1 MELSLLLSQLFNGIA
16 TGMLY
21 VLMAMGLT
29 IIMGTMGVVNF
40 SHGVLF
46 AFGAYFAYL
55 IAEKTGFFGALLL
68 APVVVGLIGMVLER
82 ALVARVYGKDPLYG
96 LLLTFGLAMAL
107 EEVIRIGW
115 GTAGLP
121 FSAPEFLSS
130 FIDMKIMF
138 YPAYRLAVLGFIL
151 LLIAAL
157 WFFLERT
164 TTGKIVRAGIQ
175 DSVMV
180 GILGVNTKALFTG
193 VFGLG
198 TFLAGL
204 AGVLSAPMSGIM
216 PTMGDNVIMPSFIV
230 IILGG
235 VGSFWGS
242 VTGGLMLGIIVSLCI
257 QFVPAVAELS
267 MYLVM
272 ALVLLVRPRG
282 LFGEEGLFE

>member
-1 MELSLLLSQLFNGIA
+1 MDLSLLLSQLFNGINL
-16 TGMLY
+16 GLLY
-21 VLMAMGLT
+21 VLMATGLT

-40 SHGVLF
+40 SHGILF
-46 AFGAYFAYL
+46 TFGAYFAYS
-55 IAEKTGFFGALLL
+55 IAAKFGFWAALAL
-68 APVVVGLIGMVLER
+68 APVLVGGIGMVIEMG
-82 ALVARVYGKDPLYG
+82 LVQRVYGKDPLYS
-96 LLLTFGLAMAL
+96 LLLTFGLAMSL
-107 EEVIRIGW
+107 EEVVRIVW
-115 GTAGLP
+115 GTTGLP
-121 FSAPEFLSS
+121 FSPPDFLNS
-130 FIDMKIMF
+130 FVDLKIMF
-138 YPAYRLAVLGFIL
+138 YPLYRLAVFGVIL

-164 TTGKIVRAGIQ
+164 TMGKIVRAGIQ

-180 GILGVNTKALFTG
+180 GILGVNTKALFTL

-198 TFLAGL
+198 AFLAGL

-216 PTMGDNVIMPSFIV
+216 PTMGDNVVMPSFIV

-235 VGSFWGS
+235 VGSFYGS
-242 VTGGLMLGIIVSLCI
+242 VVGGLLLGIIVAMCI

-272 ALVLLVRPRG
+272 AIVLLVRPRG

>member
-1 MELSLLLSQLFNGIA
+1 MELSLLLSQLFNGVNL
-16 TGMLY
+16 GLLY
-21 VLMAMGLT
+21 VLMATGLT

-40 SHGVLF
+40 SHGILF
-46 AFGAYFAYL
+46 TFGAYFAYS
-55 IAEKTGFFGALLL
+55 IAAKFGFWAALAVAPLL
-68 APVVVGLIGMVLER
+68 VGVIGMIVER
-82 ALVARVYGKDPLYG
+82 ALVQRVYGKDPLYS

-107 EEVIRIGW
+107 EEVVRIGW
-115 GTAGLP
+115 GTTGLP
-121 FSAPEFLSS
+121 FSPPDFLNS
-130 FIDMKIMF
+130 FVDLKIMF
-138 YPAYRLAVLGFIL
+138 YPLYRLAVFGVIL
-151 LLIAAL
+151 LLILAL

-164 TTGKIVRAGIQ
+164 TMGKIVRAGIQ
-175 DSVMV
+175 DSLMV
-180 GILGVNTKALFTG
+180 GILGVNTKALFTL

-216 PTMGDNVIMPSFIV
+216 PTMGDNVVMPSFIV

-235 VGSFWGS
+235 VGSFYGS
-242 VTGGLMLGIIVSLCI
+242 VVGGLLLGIIVAMCI

-272 ALVLLVRPRG
+272 ALVLLLRPRG

>member
-55 IAEKTGFFGALLL
+55 IAGKAGFFGALLM
-68 APVVVGLIGMVLER
+68 APLVVGLIGMVLER
-82 ALVARVYGKDPLYG
+82 GLVARVYGKDPLYG

-130 FIDMKIMF
+130 FIDLKIMF

-204 AGVLSAPMSGIM
+204 AGVLSAPMAGIM

-272 ALVLLVRPRG
+272 ALVLLIRPRG

>member
-1 MELSLLLSQLFNGIA
+1 MDLSLLLSQLFNGINL
-16 TGMLY
+16 GLLY
-21 VLMAMGLT
+21 VLMATGLT

-40 SHGVLF
+40 SHGILF
-46 AFGAYFAYL
+46 TFGAYFAYS
-55 IAEKTGFFGALLL
+55 IAAKFGFWTALLL
-68 APVVVGLIGMVLER
+68 APVLVGGIGMVIEMG
-82 ALVARVYGKDPLYG
+82 LVQRVYGKDPLYS
-96 LLLTFGLAMAL
+96 LLLTFGLAMSL
-107 EEVIRIGW
+107 EEVVRIVW
-115 GTAGLP
+115 GTTGLP
-121 FSAPEFLSS
+121 FSPPDFLNS
-130 FIDMKIMF
+130 FVDLKIMF
-138 YPAYRLAVLGFIL
+138 YPLYRLAVFGVIL

-164 TTGKIVRAGIQ
+164 TMGKIVRAGIQ

-180 GILGVNTKALFTG
+180 GILGVNTKALFTL

-198 TFLAGL
+198 AFLAGL

-216 PTMGDNVIMPSFIV
+216 PTMGDNVVMPSFIV

-235 VGSFWGS
+235 VGSFYGS
-242 VTGGLMLGIIVSLCI
+242 VVGGLLLGIIVAMCI

-272 ALVLLVRPRG
+272 AIVLLVRPRG

>member
-1 MELSLLLSQLFNGIA
+1 MDLSLLLSQLFNGIA
-16 TGMLY
+16 MGMLY

-55 IAEKTGFFGALLL
+55 IAEKAGFFGALLL

-242 VTGGLMLGIIVSLCI
+242 VTGGLMLGIIVSMCV

>member
-1 MELSLLLSQLFNGIA
+1 MDLSLLLSQLFNGINL
-16 TGMLY
+16 GLLY
-21 VLMAMGLT
+21 VLMATGLT

-40 SHGVLF
+40 SHGILF
-46 AFGAYFAYL
+46 AFGAYFAYS
-55 IAEKTGFFGALLL
+55 IAAKIGFWAALLL
-68 APVVVGLIGMVLER
+68 APVLVGVGGMVIEMG
-82 ALVARVYGKDPLYG
+82 LVQRVYGKDPLYS
-96 LLLTFGLAMAL
+96 LLLTFGLAMSL

-115 GTAGLP
+115 GTTGLP
-121 FSAPEFLSS
+121 FSPPDFLNS
-130 FIDMKIMF
+130 FVDLKIMF
-138 YPAYRLAVLGFIL
+138 YPLYRLAVFGVIL

-164 TTGKIVRAGIQ
+164 TMGKIVRAGIQ

-180 GILGVNTKALFTG
+180 GILGVNTKALFTL

-198 TFLAGL
+198 AFLAGL

-216 PTMGDNVIMPSFIV
+216 PTMGDNVVMPSFIV

-235 VGSFWGS
+235 VGSFYGS
-242 VTGGLMLGIIVSLCI
+242 VVGGLLLGIIVAMCI

-272 ALVLLVRPRG
+272 AIVLLVRPRG

>member
-1 MELSLLLSQLFNGIA
+1 MDPSLLLSQLFNGINL
-16 TGMLY
+16 GLLY
-21 VLMAMGLT
+21 VLMATGLT

-40 SHGVLF
+40 SHGILF
-46 AFGAYFAYL
+46 TFGAYFAYS
-55 IAEKTGFFGALLL
+55 IAAKFGFWAALLL
-68 APVVVGLIGMVLER
+68 APVLVGGIGMVVER
-82 ALVARVYGKDPLYG
+82 GLVQRVYGKDPLYS
-96 LLLTFGLAMAL
+96 LLLTFGLAMSL
-107 EEVIRIGW
+107 EEVVRIGW
-115 GTAGLP
+115 GTTGLP
-121 FSAPEFLSS
+121 FSPPDFLNS
-130 FIDMKIMF
+130 FVDLKIMF
-138 YPAYRLAVLGFIL
+138 YPLYRLAVFGVIL

-164 TTGKIVRAGIQ
+164 TMGKIVRAGIQ

-180 GILGVNTKALFTG
+180 GILGVNTKTLFTL

-198 TFLAGL
+198 AFLAGL

-235 VGSFWGS
+235 VGSFYGS
-242 VTGGLMLGIIVSLCI
+242 VVGGLLLGIIVAMCI

>member
-1 MELSLLLSQLFNGIA
+1 MDLSLLLSQLFNGINL
-16 TGMLY
+16 GLLY
-21 VLMAMGLT
+21 VLMATGLT

-40 SHGVLF
+40 SHGILF
-46 AFGAYFAYL
+46 TFGAYFAYS
-55 IAEKTGFFGALLL
+55 IAAKFGFWAALLL
-68 APVVVGLIGMVLER
+68 APILVGGIGMVVEIG
-82 ALVARVYGKDPLYG
+82 LVQRVYGKDPLYS
-96 LLLTFGLAMAL
+96 LLLTFGLAMSL
-107 EEVIRIGW
+107 EEVVRIGW
-115 GTAGLP
+115 GTTGLP
-121 FSAPEFLSS
+121 FSPPDFLNS
-130 FIDMKIMF
+130 FVDLKIMF
-138 YPAYRLAVLGFIL
+138 YPLYRLAVFGVIL

-164 TTGKIVRAGIQ
+164 TMGKIVRAGIQ

-180 GILGVNTKALFTG
+180 GILGVNTKALFTL

-198 TFLAGL
+198 AFLAGL

-216 PTMGDNVIMPSFIV
+216 PTMGDNIVMPSFIV

-235 VGSFWGS
+235 VGSFYGS
-242 VTGGLMLGIIVSLCI
+242 IVGGLLLGIIVAMCI

-272 ALVLLVRPRG
+272 AIVLLVRPRG

>member
-1 MELSLLLSQLFNGIA
+1 MELSLLLSQLFNGVA
-16 TGMLY
+16 LGMLY

-46 AFGAYFAYL
+46 TFGAYFAFT
-55 IAEKTGFFGALLL
+55 IAAKAGFFGALLL

-82 ALVARVYGKDPLYG
+82 GLVARVYGKDPLYG

-121 FSAPEFLSS
+121 FSPPEFLGD
-130 FIDMKIMF
+130 FVDLKIMF
-138 YPAYRLAVLGFIL
+138 YPKYRLAVFGLIL
-151 LLIAAL
+151 LLVAAL
-157 WFFLERT
+157 WYFLERT

-242 VTGGLMLGIIVSLCI
+242 VTGGLLLGIIVSMCI